1 MASEQVWV
9 VAACFNEEDVITRF
23 IDRVMAL
30 PDVQRLLLIDD
41 GSADGTVAVIQA
53 WQRDHPDQGVT
64 LLELTRN
71 FGKESAMLAGLD
83 HVQGRCSAAVLI
95 DSDLQHP
102 PERIPAMVQAWRDG
116 AEVVT
121 AVRDDRDEESRMKVA
136 TASWFYRV
144 FNRLVDSIQL
154 QEGAGDF
161 RLLSAP
167 VVAAVT
173 QMREAT
179 RFSKG
184 LMPWTGYRSEEIAY
198 SRVARVGGETSWS
211 SFKLW
216 RYALDG
222 IFSFTVKPLKVW
234 GVIGVLISLVSFV
247 YAALIVLRTLLFG
260 VDLPGYASLI
270 VAVLFLGGIQLIG
283 IGVLGEYI
291 GRIYIDVKRR
301 PHYFI
306 RAVHECAAPPIPI
319 ASRES

>member
-1 MASEQVWV
+1 MASDQLWV
-9 VAACFNEEDVITRF
+9 VAACFNESLVITQF
-23 IDRVMAL
+23 IERVLAQ
-30 PDVQRLLLIDD
+30 PEANHLLLIDD
-41 GSADGTVAVIQA
+41 GSSDATVAEVRA
-53 WQRDHPDQGVT
+53 WQRSHRGAPVT

-71 FGKESAMLAGLD
+71 FGKEAAMLAGLD
-83 HVQGRCSAAVLI
+83 FADGRCGAAILI

-102 PERIPAMVQAWRDG
+102 PERIPAMVAAWRKG

-121 AVRDDRDEESRMKVA
+121 AVRDDRDEEGLMKVA

-184 LMPWTGYRSEEIAY
+184 LMPWTGYRSVEIPY
-198 SRVARVGGETSWS
+198 SRVARSGGLSSWS
-211 SFKLW
+211 SIKLW

-234 GVIGVLISLVSFV
+234 GVIGAVISLLSFV
-247 YAALIVLRTLLFG
+247 YAALIVLRTLLIG
-260 VDLPGYASLI
+260 ADLPGYASLI
-270 VAVLFLGGIQLIG
+270 VAILFLGGIQLIG

-301 PHYFI
+301 PHYFV
-306 RAVHECAAPPIPI
+306 RAVHD
-319 ASRES
+319 S

>member
-1 MASEQVWV
+1 MTSDQLWV
-9 VAACFNEEDVITRF
+9 VAACFNESLVITQF
-23 IDRVMAL
+23 IERVLAQ
-30 PDVQRLLLIDD
+30 PEANHLLLIDD
-41 GSADGTVAVIQA
+41 GSSDATVAEVRA
-53 WQRDHPDQGVT
+53 WQRSHRGAPVT

-71 FGKESAMLAGLD
+71 FGKEAAMLAGLD
-83 HVQGRCSAAVLI
+83 FADGRCSAAILI

-102 PERIPAMVQAWRDG
+102 PERIPAMVAAWREG

-121 AVRDDRDEESRMKVA
+121 AVRDDRDEEGLMKVA

-184 LMPWTGYRSEEIAY
+184 LMPWTGYRSVEIPY
-198 SRVARVGGETSWS
+198 SRVARSGGRSSWS
-211 SFKLW
+211 SIKLW

-234 GVIGVLISLVSFV
+234 GVIGAVISLLSFV
-247 YAALIVLRTLLFG
+247 YAALIVLRTLLIG
-260 VDLPGYASLI
+260 ADLPGYASLI
-270 VAVLFLGGIQLIG
+270 VAILFLGGIQLIG

-301 PHYFI
+301 PHYFV
-306 RAVHECAAPPIPI
+306 RAVHDC
-319 ASRES
+319 